1 MGTSATIGIAIPTGI
16 KIFSWIATLYVLR
29 SCSLP
34 LRSFYRCCFCYLW
47 GDRFLISSILW
58 SNYSRKLSKTTFCY
72 NIYRGKPNLFPTTLL
87 RSSGNTSPIFR
98 FPRLY
103 SNMKYC
109 KFIRIVGQDFR
120 GDDIRRYNLTVYDN
134 STCSAFFANRNIE
147 YTPRIPTSWHTYNEA
162 TLIG

>member
-72 NIYRGKPNLFPTTLL
+72 NIYRGKPNLFPTTLQKVPKEKKKQKHTRKTYTEEEINEL
-87 RSSGNTSPIFR
+87 KKQWIEE
-98 FPRLY
+98 
-103 SNMKYC
+103 
-109 KFIRIVGQDFR
+109 
-120 GDDIRRYNLTVYDN
+120 
-134 STCSAFFANRNIE
+134 NI
-147 YTPRIPTSWHTYNEA
+147 A
-162 TLIG
+162 KV